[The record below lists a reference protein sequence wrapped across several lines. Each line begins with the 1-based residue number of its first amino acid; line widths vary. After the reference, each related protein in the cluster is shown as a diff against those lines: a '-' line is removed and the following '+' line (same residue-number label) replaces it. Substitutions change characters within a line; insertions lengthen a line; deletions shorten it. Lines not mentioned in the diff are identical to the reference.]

1 MKTVSLFDSPDKHP
15 ERTRFCILGKPVGH
29 SKSPAMFRAAYSGF
43 PDLKYDSS
51 ELNSAEECVEL
62 LKSRYDGGNI
72 TAPFKEG
79 VFRLADETS
88 ETANIIGAVNTV
100 IVSRNRIIADNC
112 DHYGV
117 SESFREFN
125 VSLKG
130 KSCLLLGIG
139 GAGKAAAYA
148 VNQAGG
154 RLTIVNRTVGKA
166 EDFAEKL
173 NCNAASLNDLG
184 SLMKTG
190 EVIINT
196 LYSEID
202 VVDKNMLNPDQIIL
216 DASYIGSPLLKKAK
230 ELNCLTVD
238 GRYWVYHQAVYC
250 FYKFTGLKPDTEA
263 MRKEIFK

>member
-1 MKTVSLFDSPDKHP
+1 
-15 ERTRFCILGKPVGH
+15 
-29 SKSPAMFRAAYSGF
+29 MFRAAYSGF
-43 PDLKYDSS
+43 PGLRYDSN
-51 ELNSAEECVEL
+51 ELNSAGECVEL

-130 KSCLLLGIG
+130 KSCLLLGVG

-154 RLTIVNRTVGKA
+154 RLTIVNRTVEKA
-166 EDFAEKL
+166 EDFAKKL
-173 NCNAASLNDLG
+173 NCNAAPLNDLDR
-184 SLMKTG
+184 LLKTS

-202 VVDKNMLNPDQIIL
+202 VVDKSSLNPNQIVL
-216 DASYIGSPLLKKAK
+216 DASYIGSPLLNKAK
-230 ELNCLTVD
+230 ELKCLTID

-250 FYKFTGLKPDTEA
+250 FFKFTGLKPDTEA
-263 MRKEIFK
+263 MKKVMGIYM

>member
-1 MKTVSLFDSPDKHP
+1 
-15 ERTRFCILGKPVGH
+15 
-29 SKSPAMFRAAYSGF
+29 MFRAAYAAI
-43 PDLKYDSS
+43 PELTYDSN

-79 VFRLADETS
+79 VFRLADETT

-100 IVSRNRIIADNC
+100 TVSQGRITGDNC

-148 VNQAGG
+148 VNKSDGL
-154 RLTIVNRTVGKA
+154 LTIVNRTVQKA
-166 EDFAEKL
+166 EDFAKKL
-173 NCNAASLNDLG
+173 NCNVASINDLQN
-184 SLMKTG
+184 LLKTAD
-190 EVIINT
+190 VIINT
-196 LYSEID
+196 LYSGID
-202 VVDKNMLNPDQIIL
+202 IIDKNWLNSNQIIL
-216 DASYIGSPLLKKAK
+216 DASYIGSPLLNKAS
-230 ELNCLTVD
+230 ELDCLTID

-250 FYKFTGLKPDTEA
+250 FFKFTGIKPDTEA
-263 MRKEIFK
+263 MKKVLI

>member
-1 MKTVSLFDSPDKHP
+1 
-15 ERTRFCILGKPVGH
+15 
-29 SKSPAMFRAAYSGF
+29 MFRAAYSGF
-43 PDLKYDSS
+43 PDLTYDSN
-51 ELNSAEECVEL
+51 EADSAEECIEL

-79 VFRLADETS
+79 VFRLADETT
-88 ETANIIGAVNTV
+88 ETADLIGAVNTV
-100 IVSRNRIIADNC
+100 TVSEGRIIADNC

-125 VSLKG
+125 IPLSG

-148 VNQAGG
+148 VNQSGG
-154 RLTIVNRTVGKA
+154 NLTIVNRTVRKA
-166 EDFAEKL
+166 EDFAKKL
-173 NCNAASLNDLG
+173 NCNAAPVNDLEN
-184 SLMKTG
+184 LLKNT

-202 VVDKNMLNPDQIIL
+202 TVEKNWLAPEQIIL
-216 DASYIGSPLLKKAK
+216 DASYIGSPLLNKAK
-230 ELNCLTVD
+230 ELNCLTID

-250 FYKFTGLKPDTEA
+250 FFKFTGLKPDTDA
-263 MRKEIFK
+263 MRKTIFNDEL